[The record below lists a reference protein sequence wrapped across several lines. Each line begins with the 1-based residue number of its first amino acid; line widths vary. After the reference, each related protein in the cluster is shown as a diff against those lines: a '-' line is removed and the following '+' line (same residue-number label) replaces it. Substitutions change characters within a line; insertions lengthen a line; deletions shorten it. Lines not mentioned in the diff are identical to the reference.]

1 MPENTAA
8 PHRTT
13 LADATTTTVPRR
25 WRRLAVLAPTVL
37 TDNSETSV
45 LSTLFASIRQTLG
58 LSLGSLG
65 VLQATSRIVGVICGP
80 LWVGLAGRLGRKR
93 VLVASGIWMALATAA
108 CAAAQNYVQ
117 LLLLFALASVG
128 AAAGQPVI
136 HDIIADLF
144 DENSRGRAV
153 GWLYGG
159 VTLAGSLITPLIAR
173 IAGAPGGWRTG
184 FLILAALMLGAALL
198 ALFRYEEPGSGA
210 GDGLLSKAVPPAPR
224 LDRGT
229 VAALFRSRTF
239 TLMVVQRL
247 MSGHL
252 LAGTFAVVFLVD
264 TYGFTTATAALVA
277 VPSGIGYF
285 LGTVVG
291 GILNDRV
298 HRAHPWH
305 GRVTLLQLAQ
315 FLYAGAAFAGT
326 QIHWGSI
333 GVFAALFGLM
343 AFFQG
348 LNPGINRPL
357 VMAVT
362 LPELRGPAFAVLI
375 SVAEAAAYAVF
386 ALGAGALGDVIG
398 LQAVFLWV
406 LTILMIFNGVF
417 CGLLHL
423 TYPSDVRA
431 VRTDIAR
438 RNTALTAP

>member
-8 PHRTT
+8 PQTAPPT
-13 LADATTTTVPRR
+13 GAVVAVPRR
-25 WRRLAVLAPTVL
+25 WWRLTVLAPTVL

-58 LSLGSLG
+58 LSLGALG
-65 VLQATSRIVGVICGP
+65 ILQATSRIVGVICGP
-80 LWVGLAGRLGRKR
+80 LWISLAQRWGRRR
-93 VLVASGIWMALATAA
+93 VLVASGTWMATATAL
-108 CAAAQNYVQ
+108 CAAAQNYAQ
-117 LLLLFALASVG
+117 LLTLFALASIG

-159 VTLAGSLITPLIAR
+159 VTIVGSLLTPVIAQV
-173 IAGAPGGWRTG
+173 AGAPGGWRTG
-184 FLILAALMLGAALL
+184 FLILAALMLLSALL
-198 ALFRYEEPGSGA
+198 VLFLYEEPTAGA
-210 GDGLLSKAVPPAPR
+210 GDGLLAQAAPAHPR
-224 LDRGT
+224 LDRAV

-247 MSGHL
+247 ISGHL

-264 TYGFTTATAALVA
+264 TYGFTTQTAALIA
-277 VPSGIGYF
+277 VPSGLGYF
-285 LGTVVG
+285 LGTVAG
-291 GILNDRV
+291 GILTDRV

-315 FLYAGAAFAGT
+315 LLYAAAAFLGT
-326 QIHWGSI
+326 QIDWGSI
-333 GVFAALFGLM
+333 MVFAALFGVM

-375 SVAEAAAYAVF
+375 SIAEALAYAIF
-386 ALGAGALGDVIG
+386 ALGAGALGEAIG
-398 LQAVFLWV
+398 LQTVFLWV
-406 LTILMIFNGVF
+406 LVVLMAANAAF

-423 TYPSDVRA
+423 TYPADVRA
-431 VRTDIAR
+431 VRSEIDR
-438 RNTALTAP
+438 RNSAAVH